1 MGSAIMRFN
10 EGIIVSGSKS
20 SSFPNRVPLYVSGSI
35 TLDSEEPTIAFKEG
49 TGDRVTIGVNDSD
62 NLNVINQSS
71 NKYIVFKTN
80 DAGSV
85 REGFRIG
92 GPVPEVV
99 VNEGSNSL
107 IDFRVESDNQTHM
120 LFVDGG
126 NDRVGIGTSSPTARL
141 HLSNNSTDDLLYLET
156 TEDSSTA
163 SPVFKMKRNS
173 SSPADADYLGQIKFA
188 GVNDSGNEVNYVKI
202 TGKIDDASDGSE
214 DGILEFANIK
224 AGSQTITA
232 RLRSDSLQLLN
243 ETGLSIDGG
252 IGVGTH
258 TPSYKMHVS
267 ADAGKT
273 PNGISAYF
281 RSADTDYSRIA
292 VDSTAN
298 ADTQI
303 SFMNNGSTKWSIG
316 NEASGDSFYVSSS
329 FGAFGNAAPLIIDG
343 STGTTM
349 VESLTV
355 ARNSSSPY
363 AMLESHG
370 PAMFNMGNSATSG
383 ELYVM
388 SSSAHS
394 PPVLAVLPASGS
406 VGVGAYEPQNT
417 LTVSGSVAFS
427 SLFIG
432 AQNNPGSSYY
442 VSPKD
447 HVLLINTNGTAMGGT
462 NSALDVFLPT
472 AAKYPGMVVSIKDVG
487 GNFGTNN
494 VVVKRTGTDY
504 VGHFGSTSQTL
515 SSNGEYA
522 QFMSNG
528 YDSWFLMFKVS

>member
-1 MGSAIMRFN
+1 MPIKNMGSAIMRFN

-35 TLDSEEPTIAFKEG
+35 TLDAEEPTIAFKEG

-62 NLNVINQSS
+62 NLNVINQSV

-80 DAGSV
+80 DAGTV

-99 VNEGSNSL
+99 VNEGSESL
-107 IDFRVESDNQTHM
+107 VDFRVESDDDTHM
-120 LFVDGG
+120 IYVDGG
-126 NDRVGIGTSSPTARL
+126 NNNLGIGTSTPG
-141 HLSNNSTDDLLYLET
+141 Y
-156 TEDSSTA
+156 
-163 SPVFKMKRNS
+163 
-173 SSPADADYLGQIKFA
+173 KF
-188 GVNDSGNEVNYVKI
+188 
-202 TGKIDDASDGSE
+202 
-214 DGILEFANIK
+214 
-224 AGSQTITA
+224 
-232 RLRSDSLQLLN
+232 
-243 ETGLSIDGG
+243 
-252 IGVGTH
+252 
-258 TPSYKMHVS
+258 HVS
-267 ADAGKT
+267 ADAGET

-292 VDSTAN
+292 VDATAN

-472 AAKYPGMVVSIKDVG
+472 AAKYPGMVVSIKDAG

-528 YDSWFLMFKVS
+528 WDSWMLMFKVS